1 MTTPD
6 EPAPASRPE
15 HDDPA
20 RYIELAG
27 FEGEWRELWWDQDF
41 LRLMAR
47 RLGLGEVRRALDVGC
62 GAGHWGRTL
71 LPHLPGDAE
80 LVGVDRVEAFLELAA
95 REAVARELDGRC
107 RYQLAAAESLPFP
120 DASFD
125 LVTCQTVLIHVAD
138 PARALAEIHRV
149 LRPGGRLV
157 FIEHVAA
164 EDRPDRLVWQRR
176 LEPLWKRVAGNCHVT
191 RRTEQAISAAGFDIT
206 EITRAS
212 MRKAMPIVRPTIR
225 GYATKVG

>member
-80 LVGVDRVEAFLELAA
+80 LVGVDRVEAFLELAS

-138 PARALAEIHRV
+138 PARALAEMRRV
-149 LRPGGRLV
+149 TRPGGL
-157 FIEHVAA
+157 ILAA
-164 EDRPDRLVWQRR
+164 EPDNLANTLAW
-176 LEPLWKRVAGNCHVT
+176 LNCSVET
-191 RRTEQAISAAGFDIT
+191 SPADDVS
-206 EITRAS
+206 
-212 MRKAMPIVRPTIR
+212 
-225 GYATKVG
+225 